1 MYLSSESVFL
11 YFWVKSQNSEKKV
24 RTLILF
30 TMAWLPF
37 HIFVTFNEVTLKQCN
52 IFFLT
57 LHIPFY
63 FFLFFFKLPMS
74 AYVCALSLYMPAV
87 ISYRLKPSVCLPGK
101 VFMSFFSSYDW
112 NTRHLSSRFFFA
124 FVLYVLFVKRKA
136 TFIKWIKSYAL
147 SIQLQVGLNVMLDST
162 EP

>member
-57 LHIPFY
+57 LHIPF

-112 NTRHLSSRFFFA
+112 NTRHLSSRFFLP
-124 FVLYVLFVKRKA
+124 LYYMSFLLKGKPH
-136 TFIKWIKSYAL
+136 S
-147 SIQLQVGLNVMLDST
+147 SS
-162 EP
+162 E